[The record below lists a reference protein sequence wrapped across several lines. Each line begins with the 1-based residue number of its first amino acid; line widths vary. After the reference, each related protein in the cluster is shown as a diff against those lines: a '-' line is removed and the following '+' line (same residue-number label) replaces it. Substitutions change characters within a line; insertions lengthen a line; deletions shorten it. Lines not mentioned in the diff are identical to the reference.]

1 LINPQEDIAMP
12 THRSRARLDAAIGA
26 DLYAM
31 LERAAEIRGITLT
44 DFVVAA
50 AQEAAQRTIAE
61 AEVIR
66 LSRADSERFAEAM
79 LSPPPPSAA
88 LERAFARRRELLDDR

>member
-1 LINPQEDIAMP
+1 MP
-12 THRSRARLDAAIGA
+12 TNTSTARLDAPIGA

-44 DFVVAA
+44 DFVVGAV
-50 AQEAAQRTIAE
+50 QEAAQRTIAE

-66 LSRADSERFAEAM
+66 LSRADSQRFAEAI
-79 LSPPPPSAA
+79 LSPPPPSPA
-88 LERAFARRRELLDDR
+88 LERAFARRRELIDDR

>member
-1 LINPQEDIAMP
+1 MEDSTMP
-12 THRSRARLDAAIGA
+12 ANTSTTRLDAPVGA
-26 DLYAM
+26 DLYAI

-61 AEVIR
+61 AEVVR
-66 LSRADSERFAEAM
+66 LSQADSQRFAEAI
-79 LSPPPPSAA
+79 LSPSPPAPA
-88 LERAFARRRELLDDR
+88 LERAFARRRELFGDQ